1 MTHKEAKSFKVLWT
15 MELLFHLIPGTVLF
29 IFGLFT
35 SDDYVAMGVY
45 WLILG
50 VIPVFIVYNII
61 AFLFGLDRVFPF
73 SVNNGGDDYY
83 SPCNDPNNMYYDPG
97 CPESPYYEEDYRW

>member
-1 MTHKEAKSFKVLWT
+1 
-15 MELLFHLIPGTVLF
+15 MEVLFHLIPGIVLF

-50 VIPVFIVYNII
+50 AIPVFIVVYNII
-61 AFLFGLDRVFPF
+61 AFFFGLEYVFPEF
-73 SVNNGGDDYY
+73 GGGEDDRY
-83 SPCNDPNNMYYDPG
+83 SYDPG
-97 CPESPYYEEDYRW
+97 KIDYSCPTSAAYWLDEERYGLKSIFLGFNEF